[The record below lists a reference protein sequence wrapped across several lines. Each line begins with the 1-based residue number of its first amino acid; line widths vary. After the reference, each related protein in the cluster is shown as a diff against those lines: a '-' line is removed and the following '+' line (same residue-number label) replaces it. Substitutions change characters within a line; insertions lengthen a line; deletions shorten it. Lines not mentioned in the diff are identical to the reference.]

1 MFRPAVWLQRST
13 QCDAGGGDTD
23 PERGAEDPDRP
34 TRTADRSG
42 RKFGGRDSFQRMLLG
57 QVDIHRQKKK
67 KKQTLDLIQ
76 KLTQDENIA

>member
-1 MFRPAVWLQRST
+1 MFQPAVWLQRST

-42 RKFGGRDSFQRMLLG
+42 RKFGGRDSFQQMLLG
-57 QVDIHRQKKK
+57 QVDIHRQKQTN
-67 KKQTLDLIQ
+67 KQNLESYTKI
-76 KLTQDENIA
+76 NSR